1 MNESKIETTTGMCVV
16 AITRFLMNK
25 LRCNQEAAYRKLLTM
40 ELYKLLLDRETAL
53 FLETN
58 DYLCQACNIEYE
70 KGIEALYEFINEDN
84 S

>member
-1 MNESKIETTTGMCVV
+1 MKESKIETTIGLCVV
-16 AITRFLMNK
+16 SVTRFLMDK
-25 LRCNQEAAYRKLLTM
+25 LCCNQETAYRKLLTM
-40 ELYKLLLDRETAL
+40 ELYQLLLDKETAL

-70 KGIEALYEFINEDN
+70 SGIEALYEFINEEN